1 MHKSESLYHLY
12 KKADDK
18 VYNKNNEYIGKTTSY
33 KAIAH
38 NGKCIGSIQII
49 NNNNEIEWI
58 SGYGVYIVGM
68 GIKVLDTR
76 GGT

>member
-1 MHKSESLYHLY
+1 MHKSKSLYYLY
-12 KKADDK
+12 EKSGDK